1 MEIVEKVKKVKK
13 VKIGRNNILYS
24 KSEKSENSQ
33 SPVLHKVKIVN

>member
-13 VKIGRNNILYS
+13 VKIGSNNILYP

-33 SPVLHKVKIVN
+33 NL